1 MTALRH
7 DAVVAKP
14 HARQQYSGTSLRFP
28 YARAL
33 KPAIGKLCGHP
44 ATRGGGSRERL
55 LVNFFYAPP
64 VGHAI
69 EALHYCLGHHL
80 ADPEHEVS
88 VVLNSASAV
97 ELACF
102 CPFVSEG
109 FAVGH
114 PVREPCPD
122 SAARQA
128 SIPRRWDWVL
138 DDHRRHQQVQL
149 DLFPGLRDYYLT
161 SDRLLAATEGRTVVG
176 AAAPGYVA
184 HQQLRLQIPEAARA
198 AAQRR
203 FDAHP
208 GPSQAGRIAVMP
220 AGSGDRVLYPSVASW
235 RLILDALTGAFPGV
249 QIALVGKRTR
259 DGHTTTTFTE

>member
-80 ADPEHEVS
+80 AGPEREVS
-88 VVLNSASAV
+88 VVLNPASAV
-97 ELACF
+97 PGPPRLL
-102 CPFVSEG
+102 
-109 FAVGH
+109 
-114 PVREPCPD
+114 PD
-122 SAARQA
+122 QRPTANGA
-128 SIPRRWDWVL
+128 PGPDGG
-138 DDHRRHQQVQL
+138 RRHRARIR
-149 DLFPGLRDYYLT
+149 PPP
-161 SDRLLAATEGRTVVG
+161 AASARAPRAGAGRG
-176 AAAPGYVA
+176 
-184 HQQLRLQIPEAARA
+184 EAAFQPIQGGESR
-198 AAQRR
+198 
-203 FDAHP
+203 
-208 GPSQAGRIAVMP
+208 
-220 AGSGDRVLYPSVASW
+220 
-235 RLILDALTGAFPGV
+235 
-249 QIALVGKRTR
+249 
-259 DGHTTTTFTE
+259 